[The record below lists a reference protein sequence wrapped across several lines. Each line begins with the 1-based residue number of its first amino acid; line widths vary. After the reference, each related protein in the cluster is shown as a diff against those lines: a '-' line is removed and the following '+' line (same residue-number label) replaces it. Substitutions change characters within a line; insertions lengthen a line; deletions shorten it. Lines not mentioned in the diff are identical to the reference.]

1 MRSPITR
8 TPSVSTAAVAL
19 HTPLRILSLRAAGRV
34 QESASAAAR
43 MKSGVVPQQPPRIV
57 TPFSGA
63 LDSSAANS
71 AGVI

>member
-8 TPSVSTAAVAL
+8 TPSSATAAVL
-19 HTPLRILSLRAAGRV
+19 PQTPRQVVSLRAAGRV
-34 QESASAAAR
+34 QESASAVAR
-43 MKSGVVPQQPPRIV
+43 MNAGVVPQQPPRIV